1 MQKTMKKI
9 VYFIAFAALTL
20 CACTR
25 SESELPSSSPETT
38 GVQTVSAVVNDYLTR
53 SDYSISGSE
62 AAFSWTEGDA
72 FYRLV
77 RKYNDD
83 HTACTTYDH
92 YTYSL
97 SKIDGNKTY
106 FQGSAVDTDNYH
118 DSGYALYPAGKS
130 NGSIFA
136 YYTGTN
142 ALYFYLNDTTVYNAS
157 QPLKDIVPMV
167 GKLNDAGDGYEFSPI
182 TGVIAVNVKHIP
194 ANATSI
200 SLSSKSGGFSG
211 SSVLMTSNTATTY
224 PTNITNLVGP
234 ESKGLLNSWF
244 TAGTAKSYTFSGLNY
259 ADSYTFYFPAPVGT
273 YKKLTVSLFAG
284 DEEIKRVSA
293 KKINLEIVRAK
304 ITNIVSEIDF
314 DSANPPSDEDEFE
327 LEEASYQAALY
338 GTQYDNG
345 VWVTSASGNYSYY
358 AVKDDTG
365 DFTDETFLTQIIKEY
380 GTKLEADIAASGFTV
395 LTTTSTKEYGV
406 YSGTGWRGYYEYFAR
421 NSTEYGTFKVLML
434 GVSSE
439 GKVTGEY
446 KIIGSFTVE
455 EPFEGTPSF
464 SDWVGT
470 WTLQG
475 QTCTI
480 VSNVDGESLKISC
493 GSLYAVLTYN
503 SEDGSVDLAYPYP
516 DYGGWIGADN
526 SGNNYYLRVTN
537 TSNQWASPVDGDIV
551 ASWAFSTKKTATVTP
566 GSGFKA
572 GYITAYDSSNS
583 YLGYT
588 SVFGQKNVFANM
600 TKQ

>member
-25 SESELPSSSPETT
+25 SESELPLSSPETT

-244 TAGTAKSYTFSGLNY
+244 TAGTAKSYTFSGLNH

-314 DSANPPSDEDEFE
+314 DSAYPPSDEDEDEFE

-338 GTQYDNG
+338 GTQYNNG

-365 DFTDETFLTQIIKEY
+365 DFKDETFLTQIIKEY

-406 YSGTGWRGYYEYFAR
+406 YSGTGWRGYYEHFAR

-434 GVSSE
+434 GVSPE

-446 KIIGSFTVE
+446 KIIGSFTVVDPNANPQNDLSYSVE
-455 EPFEGTPSF
+455 LMTTWSAQFYSGYVYVRQPLDQSWLSF
-464 SDWVGT
+464 
-470 WTLQG
+470 
-475 QTCTI
+475 
-480 VSNVDGESLKISC
+480 
-493 GSLYAVLTYN
+493 YAVPSDLDLTDATVVEPLLKEYETLLKAYYGDSTPTPLSAYTNSGTYN
-503 SEDGSVDLAYPYP
+503 VFSYTAANYGPATSIINAQEGATGDLSVLMIGLKSDLSV
-516 DYGGWIGADN
+516 
-526 SGNNYYLRVTN
+526 SGRYYV
-537 TSNQWASPVDGDIV
+537 I
-551 ASWAFSTKKTATVTP
+551 
-566 GSGFKA
+566 SGT
-572 GYITAYDSSNS
+572 ISR
-583 YLGYT
+583 
-588 SVFGQKNVFANM
+588 
-600 TKQ
+600 